1 MTTQHHLDKLKQILQ
16 NLGSVAV
23 AFSSGVDSTFLLKV
37 AHDTLGNNRDG
48 NRVVAVTARSP
59 LFPDRELD
67 DAVQFTQKE
76 GIEHIIVDFDALTV
90 AGFAQNPTNRCYL
103 CKKELFIRLQRIA
116 AEHGIAHVVE
126 GSNADDV
133 HDYRPGK
140 QAIAE
145 LGIASPLQEAGL
157 TKQEIRQL
165 SAELGLPTWNKPSF
179 ACLASRIPYGEEITE
194 ERLAMIE
201 AAERYLL
208 DTGFHQVRVR
218 FHSNL
223 ARIETDDEGLERL
236 LDKKLREEI
245 HCRLKALG
253 FVHIS
258 ADLLGYRTGS
268 MDEMIDKMQA
278 EPQS

>member
-1 MTTQHHLDKLKQILQ
+1 MTIHPNYNKLRQILRD
-16 NLGSVAV
+16 LGSVAV

-37 AHDTLGNNRDG
+37 AHDTLGSRAI
-48 NRVVAVTARSP
+48 AVTARSS
-59 LFPDRELD
+59 LFPGRELD
-67 DAVQFTQKE
+67 DAIQFTQTE

-103 CKKELFIRLQRIA
+103 CKKELFIEMQRIA
-116 AEHGIAHVVE
+116 AERGIPYVAE

-133 HDYRPGK
+133 HDYRPGR
-140 QAIAE
+140 QAITE

-165 SAELGLPTWNKPSF
+165 SKERGLPTWNKPSF
-179 ACLASRIPYGEEITE
+179 ACLASRIPYDEEITL

-201 AAERYLL
+201 TAERYLL
-208 DTGFHQVRVR
+208 AKDFNQVRVR
-218 FHSNL
+218 MHGNL
-223 ARIETDDEGLERL
+223 ARIEMDEAGLERL
-236 LDKKLREEI
+236 LDKKLREDI
-245 HCRLKALG
+245 HRTFKALG

-268 MDEMIDKMQA
+268 MDEVVNV
-278 EPQS
+278 S